1 MSKLDFNLFM
11 DLHNH
16 TIWSDGADKPEDIIL
31 NAINH
36 QVEVVGITDH
46 FCNGDK
52 YSLGFDKLKIY
63 LNKIDRLRTKY
74 INSIKVFIGIEIAY
88 SYLLKNYSILPYD
101 LINQLDFIL
110 LENLDYI
117 PATTKLEDVA
127 RLLNGFKCSK
137 GLAHTDLVKLAG
149 KYEGKGEIDYVLD
162 FMKQGELFWEI
173 NTDSAH
179 DIFFNI
185 LHPSKNDEQTKAVL
199 EGIEKRKIHV
209 SVGSDTHSLVQYD
222 YGRLKAANEVA
233 KLLNLEANNIL

>member
-1 MSKLDFNLFM
+1 MLDFNLFM

-52 YSLGFDKLKIY
+52 YSLGFDNLKIY

-74 INSIKVFIGIEIAY
+74 INSIKVSIGIEIAY
-88 SYLLKNYSILPYD
+88 SYLLKNYSTLPYD

-117 PATTKLEDVA
+117 PSTTKLEDVA
-127 RLLNGFKCSK
+127 TLLNGFKCSK

-179 DIFFNI
+179 DFFFNI
-185 LHPSKNDEQTKAVL
+185 LHLSKNDEQTKAVL

-222 YGRLKAANEVA
+222 YGRLKAANDVA
-233 KLLNLEANNIL
+233 KLLNLGANYIL